1 MDRKQR
7 TKLAQDCYSKWR
19 SWSAGVPQGTKLGP
33 WLFLTM
39 INDIDTPVDLWKY
52 VDDTTISEVVGKGH
66 ENDIQ
71 RVEDSL
77 SRQSNSDGFN
87 ETRCKEL
94 RISSEQNKPNFDPI
108 MVKGKPLELVTYFKV
123 PDLNINS
130 GRLLQ
135 NPTMYILYAT
145 IYIDSTSTQ
154 DIFIQRL
161 HSFNFNI
168 WYFHSMTSF
177 IQLQHL
183 IFSFNDFIHSTST
196 QDIFIQWL
204 HSFNFNT
211 GYFCARRI
219 FIQLQRPKL
228 RFIERTYL
236 FNFNKT
242 YSFNSS
248 QVPGHR

>member
-1 MDRKQR
+1 
-7 TKLAQDCYSKWR
+7 
-19 SWSAGVPQGTKLGP
+19 
-33 WLFLTM
+33 M
-39 INDIDTPVDLWKY
+39 INDIDTPVDIWKY

-77 SRQSNSDGFN
+77 SRQSNSDGFKLN

-108 MVKGKPLELVTYFKV
+108 MVKGKPLELVTYVKV

-135 NPTMYILYAT
+135 NPK
-145 IYIDSTSTQ
+145 
-154 DIFIQRL
+154 
-161 HSFNFNI
+161 
-168 WYFHSMTSF
+168 
-177 IQLQHL
+177 
-183 IFSFNDFIHSTST
+183 IFS
-196 QDIFIQWL
+196 
-204 HSFNFNT
+204 
-211 GYFCARRI
+211 
-219 FIQLQRPKL
+219 
-228 RFIERTYL
+228 
-236 FNFNKT
+236 FNKT